1 MASRNLTP
9 TEIGERFEE
18 AALTLKRMP
27 NPPGSG
33 PSGYGSSWPAYVQ
46 EAKHAYGYHEAR
58 MRVVP
63 NAAEIQ
69 RMEEALDWLRLINH
83 PEPGRAAIDRRIV
96 WMRADGHRW
105 RTVCRTVG
113 LGRSQAWRRWSAALI
128 QLSRALGKTRRDRSG
143 RRANGKT
150 WVDGSTT
157 DQA

>member
-9 TEIGERFEE
+9 AEIEERFEE

-69 RMEEALDWLRLINH
+69 RMEEALDWLRLIDH
-83 PEPGRAAIDRRIV
+83 PEQDRATIDRRIV

-105 RTVCRTVG
+105 RTVCRAVG

-128 QLSRALGKTRRDRSG
+128 QLSRVLGKTQQRRL
-143 RRANGKT
+143 RRKKCPVRLR
-150 WVDGSTT
+150 VDADT
-157 DQA
+157 

>member
-1 MASRNLTP
+1 MAKRNLTP
-9 TEIGERFEE
+9 VEIEERFEE

-69 RMEEALDWLRLINH
+69 RMEEALDWLRLIDH
-83 PEPGRAAIDRRIV
+83 PEPGRSAIDRRIV

-105 RTVCRTVG
+105 RTVCRAVG

-128 QLSRALGKTRRDRSG
+128 QLSRALGKAQRG
-143 RRANGKT
+143 RAGRTK
-150 WVDGSTT
+150 VQDGSTGGI
-157 DQA
+157 A